1 MAHASFARFIA
12 SAADARPE
20 APELLFKPDRPRAI
34 DRHIDYFG
42 GTAESSADAD
52 DDRCADVALERPA

>member
-1 MAHASFARFIA
+1 MAHPSSAHSIA
-12 SAADARPE
+12 SAAGARLE
-20 APELLFKPDRPRAI
+20 MPELLFKRDRPRAI

-42 GTAESSADAD
+42 GTADSPADTD

>member
-1 MAHASFARFIA
+1 MAHASSARSIP

-20 APELLFKPDRPRAI
+20 VPEQLFKPDRPRAI

-42 GTAESSADAD
+42 GTADSPADAD